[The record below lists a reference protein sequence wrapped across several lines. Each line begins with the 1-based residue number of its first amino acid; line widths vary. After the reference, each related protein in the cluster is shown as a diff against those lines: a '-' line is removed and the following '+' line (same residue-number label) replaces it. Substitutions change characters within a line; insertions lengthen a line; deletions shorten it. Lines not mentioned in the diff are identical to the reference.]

1 MLALHHEVGHL
12 FPQYWRME
20 KGFKEPEIESDVHKR
35 FADEAACMFYADA
48 IYDRPMKT
56 FELNPYAEII
66 WGEVIKAFG
75 ESSAREMFLNGY
87 YDKVVSHENFVWRL
101 DAWSNWITRTKKTS
115 LVSP

>member
-1 MLALHHEVGHL
+1 
-12 FPQYWRME
+12 
-20 KGFKEPEIESDVHKR
+20 
-35 FADEAACMFYADA
+35 
-48 IYDRPMKT
+48 MKT